1 MPSSSNTIVFGMM
14 SSLLVTKIQE
24 KRQCDVYIKQYNQ
37 IVQIYV
43 DLLSL
48 KILILN
54 TFFL

>member
-14 SSLLVTKIQE
+14 SSLLVTKIEE